1 MVAELKTNNMGK
13 SPYKMKGYSYPG
25 TSPMKGKPSKKELA
39 DAANNPNHPMHVDN
53 VGSDAYLAWTGGSKL
68 APKKKST
75 GTYHGV
81 GGKIMNPDRSVNK
94 EKTTK
99 NVAHLNK

>member
-1 MVAELKTNNMGK
+1 MSG
-13 SPYKMKGYSYPG
+13 PFKMKGYSYPG
-25 TSPMKGKPSKKELA
+25 TSPMKGKPSKKELKA
-39 DAANNPNHPMHVDN
+39 AANNPEHPMHMDN
-53 VGSDAYLAWTGGSKL
+53 VGYAEHYAWSAGSTL
-68 APKKKST
+68 APKEKST

-81 GGKIMNPDRSVNK
+81 GGRIMNLDESVNK